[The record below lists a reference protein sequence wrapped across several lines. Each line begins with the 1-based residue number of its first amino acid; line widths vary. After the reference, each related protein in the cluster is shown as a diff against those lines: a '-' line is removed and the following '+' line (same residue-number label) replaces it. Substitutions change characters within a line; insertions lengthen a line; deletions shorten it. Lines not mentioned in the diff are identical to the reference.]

1 MERDE
6 DPRAGFGRGE
16 EGTYRGPGDVPGPR
30 VTPAEGELLAAG
42 GRPVD
47 PETARRRRGVT
58 EEDGAEEGD
67 EGRPGAFRDPWA
79 VRAEDT
85 EPYVGLQYVARLFK
99 IVAMVVIVALTAEI
113 VAAFATEGTRAFL
126 PLFVEVIQG
135 GVLAAILWGASDLTL
150 LFIDV
155 GHDVRAAR
163 VLLGRMSA
171 RMDPVGHGP
180 EDRVERGVE
189 RKRFET

>member
-6 DPRAGFGRGE
+6 DPRPGYGQPDPM
-16 EGTYRGPGDVPGPR
+16 GPLGD
-30 VTPAEGELLAAG
+30 PA
-42 GRPVD
+42 PVSGD
-47 PETARRRRGVT
+47 ATRRRRGLAD
-58 EEDGAEEGD
+58 EPAD
-67 EGRPGAFRDPWA
+67 EGERGGDFRDPWA

-171 RMDPVGHGP
+171 RMEPVGRGP
-180 EDRVERGVE
+180 EDRGV
-189 RKRFET
+189 RKRVES